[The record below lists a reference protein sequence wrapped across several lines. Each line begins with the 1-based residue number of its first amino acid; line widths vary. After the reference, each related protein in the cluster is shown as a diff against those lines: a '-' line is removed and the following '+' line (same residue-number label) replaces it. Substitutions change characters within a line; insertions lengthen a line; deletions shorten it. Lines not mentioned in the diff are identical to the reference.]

1 MPVTEEKQ
9 LGFIVNPAGFP
20 EVKMDFPLAPGPFEP
35 TWSSIDK
42 NYPKAYVHPS
52 ESDYKT

>member
-9 LGFIVNPAGFP
+9 LGFIVNLAGFP